1 MVQDGAGGASEAISL
16 IVRVHAL
23 SRKGVFG
30 PSTERIIIMII
41 INKRAKL
48 ISLLMKRWTS
58 TDIRRDSSIRKGD
71 LMTYLSSTELFRRRE
86 SVGYPRRRGTI

>member
-58 TDIRRDSSIRKGD
+58 TDIRRDSSNIRKGD
-71 LMTYLSSTELFRRRE
+71 LMTYLSSTELFSQR
-86 SVGYPRRRGTI
+86 VLLVT